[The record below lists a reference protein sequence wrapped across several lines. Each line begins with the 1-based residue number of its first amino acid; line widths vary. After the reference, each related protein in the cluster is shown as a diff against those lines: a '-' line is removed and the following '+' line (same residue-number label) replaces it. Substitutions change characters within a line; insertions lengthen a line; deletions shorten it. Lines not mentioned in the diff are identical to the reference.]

1 MLYLLNYFDVIGMEI
16 FLCYSKFILHLQ
28 LNDLIKQKEDAC
40 RERDQQ
46 LTHIVQLR
54 KEITEMSEKLRISEE
69 EKLAFEHESNS
80 QKDQIAS
87 KKAECER

>member
-1 MLYLLNYFDVIGMEI
+1 M
-16 FLCYSKFILHLQ
+16 Q

-46 LTHIVQLR
+46 IAHIVQLR
-54 KEITEMSEKLRISEE
+54 KEIADINEKLRISEE
-69 EKLAFEHESNS
+69 EKMTLEHESNN
-80 QKDQIAS
+80 QKDQIAA